1 MLKSIDFINK
11 LEIDL
16 MNQLETTSINDFFIE
31 LKITQ
36 KVSVHV
42 VSDTVKS
49 INELSLNKIDKDEL
63 SNKNILF
70 IFLTVEQSKDDDYR
84 YLFENGKV
92 SLGLRRTL
100 NTLLDGKD
108 ETEHKKQN
116 VMTFFS
122 YKGGVGRTTSL
133 ALTAT
138 NLARQGKNVFV
149 IDCDLEAPGLL
160 NFFNSAQS
168 AKQKNGLVEYLN
180 DQLFTKSNNMD
191 DYIYNIDKDY
201 SGSGTINLMPS
212 GNIISDERKN
222 LESYLEGL
230 ARIDLQGVG
239 LLNIFSRLADE
250 IQSKFNPDVILIDSR
265 TGFNNLFGTL
275 TKLSKH
281 IVVLAGDD
289 IQNQPGT
296 EYVSTLL
303 NNKEINT
310 SFVLSILNGDY
321 SSRFKNFNQHI
332 ENIYG
337 IEADTFYFDRQN
349 VLEFIGTSLENK
361 DDINDFI
368 NGENGSPQYQ
378 KFFKF
383 INLSLSSQINTEEV
397 VPSDNQVV
405 PADDQVVPSDNQ
417 VVPADDQVVP
427 ADDQV
432 VPSDNQVV
440 PADKKQSLQ
449 DRILNKLEVKLPDLY
464 AENTE
469 YSADY
474 INNIFYF
481 RPCMEDFLIP
491 EKSILLGD
499 KGTGKTAFYKALQNK
514 SFFQMLVKKCQRAH
528 LNYEVLNIT
537 DIENDKF
544 EFLGFEDRIKDE
556 LFIKRFWMFFIWQAI
571 CERGDFKSKTS
582 IKTIDLSKTSVRSKI
597 IELIDNDDLFSEIE
611 EELSVINERLNYLD
625 HRLILTFDRLDEIV
639 KPYLW
644 NDVIAP
650 LVKLSI
656 NCPWNMIFPKLF
668 LRRDLYERLGNLT
681 NKNSFTPRVIDL
693 EWNQNE
699 MFSYFLKLVFSYCKD
714 DFFEY
719 LELYGK
725 PPEINIQVIKKK
737 LKTKGH
743 EHNQLPLDTL
753 LIQPII
759 NLFFGSPKS
768 RKNGKIRFAYED
780 LYRNIQSADKSINLR
795 PFIDLITYAIIEQ
808 KETDAEKDV
817 RKDSILGLV
826 YCTMGAVRK
835 KAVINYLTDLTNEKG
850 NEFVQYFCQDFAN
863 DEVSTSYKKNMLYED
878 SFDKLI
884 MEVRARHKDEEAV
897 QGSTLEECKQILI
910 ANKII
915 TAYMVGNKT
924 RYGFAYLYTN
934 YLGV

>member
-1 MLKSIDFINK
+1 MLKSIDFIDK
-11 LEIDL
+11 LKIDL
-16 MNQLETTSINDFFIE
+16 MNQLKTTSINDFFIE

-36 KVSVHV
+36 KVSVHI

-49 INELSLNKIDKDEL
+49 INELSLNNIAIDEL

-70 IFLTVEQSKDDDYR
+70 IFLTVEQSKDDDYN

-100 NTLLDGKD
+100 NTLLDDKD
-108 ETEHKKQN
+108 EIEHKKQN

-138 NLARQGKNVFV
+138 YLARQGKNVFV

-180 DQLFTKSNNMD
+180 DQLFTKSNNID
-191 DYIYNIDKDY
+191 DYIYNIEKEY

-222 LESYLEGL
+222 LRSYLEGL

-239 LLNIFSRLADE
+239 LLNIFSRLCDE
-250 IQSKFNPDVILIDSR
+250 IQSKFDPDVILIDSR

-296 EYVSTLL
+296 EYISTLL

-310 SFVLSILNGDY
+310 SFVLSILNGNY
-321 SSRFKNFNQHI
+321 SYRFKNFNQHI

-383 INLSLSSQINTEEV
+383 INLSLSPQINNEEV
-397 VPSDNQVV
+397 EPSENQVV
-405 PADDQVVPSDNQ
+405 LTDNLIEPSENQ
-417 VVPADDQVVP
+417 VVLADNLIEPAE
-427 ADDQV
+427 
-432 VPSDNQVV
+432 NQVV
-440 PADKKQSLQ
+440 SADKKQSLQ
-449 DRILNKLEVKLPDLY
+449 ERILNKLDVELPDLY

-469 YSADY
+469 YTAHY

-514 SFFQMLVKKCQRAH
+514 SFFEMLVKKGQRAH

-544 EFLGFEDRIKDE
+544 EFLGFDNRIKDE
-556 LFIKRFWMFFIWQAI
+556 LFIKKFWMFFIWQAI
-571 CERGDFKSKTS
+571 CARGNFKSKTR
-582 IKTIDLSKTSVRSKI
+582 IKTIDLSKANIKSKI
-597 IELIDNDDLFSEIE
+597 IDLIDNDDIFSEIE
-611 EELSVINERLNYLD
+611 ENLSDINRELNSSDR
-625 HRLILTFDRLDEIV
+625 RLILTFDRLDDIV

-719 LELYGK
+719 LEVYGQ
-725 PPEINIQVIKKK
+725 PLGINPQVIKKK

-808 KETDAEKDV
+808 KETDAEKGF
-817 RKDSILGLV
+817 RKDSILSLV
-826 YCTMGAVRK
+826 YCTMGGVRK

-863 DEVSTSYKKNMLYED
+863 DKVSTFYKKNMLYED

-884 MEVRARHKDEEAV
+884 MEVRNRHKDEDAI
-897 QGSTLEECKQILI
+897 QGSTLEECKQILL